1 LDIKLTK
8 KLRFTVRTVL
18 RQCGA
23 PGHFTS
29 KGPLRLPNVNNNTS
43 ISFLT
48 FTGMNMGQGE
58 KSEKVLGGSGGM
70 LPRKKIL
77 NIPYFNASI

>member
-1 LDIKLTK
+1 MSIQNVHQLIDS
-8 KLRFTVRTVL
+8 VNS
-18 RQCGA
+18 
-23 PGHFTS
+23 H
-29 KGPLRLPNVNNNTS
+29 LPNVNNNTS